1 MSRLEL
7 YLTPLQW
14 EEISTYEARVKIIT
28 LCEERLV
35 IECKNSMACSK
46 LTGTNLPEPLKMKPR
61 NFSLINKMTL
71 SIENPKFFFIK
82 CVMYCSYTNQHI
94 KSSDGEEI
102 KISKQWG
109 NPDSSLNHYSI
120 LIGVEKFMI
129 FLDTRHAP
137 AWLWTRSEGLDC
149 KVQLAASG

>member
-120 LIGVEKFMI
+120 LGM
-129 FLDTRHAP
+129 LDWP
-137 AWLWTRSEGLDC
+137 DSSISELTF
-149 KVQLAASG
+149 ASDQYIKMSFEEIDLQPPIY